1 MTKYTLLILICIE
14 EITINTNIN
23 KEITINTNINSY
35 LYKYNFYKFSNL
47 SEITYFNLLYN
58 TLLNNIFSISKYSI
72 NNFQMRLI
80 FVILLYLFDDT
91 IV

>member
-1 MTKYTLLILICIE
+1 MNKYTLLILICIE

-23 KEITINTNINSY
+23 KEVTINTNINSY